1 MSLWRRVLSERRGLV
16 VPLLTALA
24 VNLALLGLVV
34 FPLQASV
41 AGDEKRADA
50 VKLALADAERSER
63 LANETRVSTQR
74 ADEELK
80 KFYAEV
86 LPASHAGA
94 RDLLFQQIRTIGRET
109 GLNFA
114 SSSYEPEAVEDS
126 RLMRFRVDI
135 SLSGDYASIRKFL
148 YDMETAQEFFIIE
161 SVKLGQ
167 SSRQEGSADS
177 LEVVLQVATYYMG
190 ARP

>member
-1 MSLWRRVLSERRGLV
+1 MTLWRRILSERRGLV

-41 AGDEKRADA
+41 AGDEERAGA

-63 LANETRVSTQR
+63 LANETRVSKQR

-80 KFYAEV
+80 KFYSEV

-126 RLMRFRVDI
+126 QLMRFRVDI

-167 SSRQEGSADS
+167 SSREEGSSNS

>member
-41 AGDEKRADA
+41 AGDEERAGA

-63 LANETRVSTQR
+63 LANETRVSKQR

-80 KFYAEV
+80 KFYSEV

-126 RLMRFRVDI
+126 QLMRFRVDI

-167 SSRQEGSADS
+167 SSRQEGSGDA

>member
-1 MSLWRRVLSERRGLV
+1 MTLWRRILSERRGLV

-41 AGDEKRADA
+41 AGDEERAGA

-63 LANETRVSTQR
+63 LANETRVSKQR

-80 KFYAEV
+80 KFYSEV

-126 RLMRFRVDI
+126 QLMRFRVDI

-167 SSRQEGSADS
+167 SSREEGSGNS

>member
-1 MSLWRRVLSERRGLV
+1 VSLWRRVLSERRGLV

-41 AGDEKRADA
+41 AGDEERAGA

-63 LANETRVSTQR
+63 LANETRVSKQR

-80 KFYAEV
+80 KFYSEV

-126 RLMRFRVDI
+126 QLMRFRVDI

-167 SSRQEGSADS
+167 SSRQEGSGDA

>member
-1 MSLWRRVLSERRGLV
+1 MTLWRRILSERRGLV

-41 AGDEKRADA
+41 AGDEERAGA

-63 LANETRVSTQR
+63 LANETRVSKQR

-80 KFYAEV
+80 KFYSEV

-126 RLMRFRVDI
+126 QLMRFRVDI

-167 SSRQEGSADS
+167 SIREEGSSNS

>member
-24 VNLALLGLVV
+24 ANLALLALVV

-41 AGDEKRADA
+41 AGDEARASA
-50 VKLALADAERSER
+50 VKVALADAERSER
-63 LANETRVSTQR
+63 VATETRASKQR

-80 KFYAEV
+80 KFYSDV

-94 RDLLFQQIRTIGRET
+94 RDLLYQQIRTIGRDT
-109 GLNFA
+109 GLDFS
-114 SSSYEPEAVEDS
+114 SSSYEPEAIDDS

-135 SLSGDYASIRKFL
+135 SLTGDYASIRKFL
-148 YDMETAQEFFIIE
+148 YEMETAQEFFIIQ

-167 SSRQEGSADS
+167 SARQEEPGGS

>member
-1 MSLWRRVLSERRGLV
+1 MTLWRRILSERRGLV

-41 AGDEKRADA
+41 AGDEERAGA

-63 LANETRVSTQR
+63 LANETRVSKQR

-80 KFYAEV
+80 KFYSEV
-86 LPASHAGA
+86 LPSSHAGA

-126 RLMRFRVDI
+126 QLMRFRVDI

-167 SSRQEGSADS
+167 SSREEGSSNS